1 MTVLVVVLT
10 IDLDREAS
18 ISRDFVA
25 IRYDAFL
32 LAVFGESTYGRVFAK
47 RFLDHLVDIL
57 QVTDLFRSGQLVVCD
72 PSVGDFLE
80 NLGFHVGMTRDFIKH
95 PSQGVCSGIMTY
107 KSKVKRVG

>member
-1 MTVLVVVLT
+1 LNGYASVSRNLVT
-10 IDLDREAS
+10 MG
-18 ISRDFVA
+18 
-25 IRYDAFL
+25 YDAVL
-32 LAVFGESTYGRVFAK
+32 LAVLGKGTYGGILSEG
-47 RFLDHLVDIL
+47 FLDHLVDIL